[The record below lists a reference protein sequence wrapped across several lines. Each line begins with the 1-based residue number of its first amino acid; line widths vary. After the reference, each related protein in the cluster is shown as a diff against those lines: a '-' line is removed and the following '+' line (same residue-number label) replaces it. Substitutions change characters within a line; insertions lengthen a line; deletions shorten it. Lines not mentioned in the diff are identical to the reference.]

1 MDSERKQVVYAAF
14 DSLQEILG
22 ENDFGHCDQCGWSVF
37 SSDLKVKRGL
47 PKSRLLEI
55 CTGFDE
61 NGNPVGGT
69 RCLLV
74 KHQEYIQRSGSG

>member
-14 DSLQEILG
+14 DSLQSILG
-22 ENDFGHCDQCGWSVF
+22 ANDFGQCDECGWAVF
-37 SSDLKVKRGL
+37 SSGSETKRGL

-55 CTGFDE
+55 CSGFDE
-61 NGNPVGGT
+61 NGKPVGGT